1 MLFSLDNWFSGFS
14 SILCEWLSMYNID
27 IVYLQSTIN
36 EKMKEMLNTIPMP
49 AAMSYQSEL
58 DRLTATDN
66 ITQFPTGFIYG

>member
-1 MLFSLDNWFSGFS
+1 MD
-14 SILCEWLSMYNID
+14 NID

-36 EKMKEMLNTIPMP
+36 EKMQEMLNTIPMP